1 MKIIVSPGQRV
12 FFTSDTH
19 YNHTNI
25 CRGVSKWDGAR
36 GTRDYDSLNQMNI
49 DIQDNI
55 NMLVMPDDILIHLGD
70 WSFGGFE
77 SIVEFRN
84 KLNCK
89 NIHLFLGNHDHH
101 ILNNRD
107 NVQDLFASVN
117 EQRMVTIVMQPEV
130 KGQAAKRYRFVMSHY
145 PLASWQDMG
154 QGVMHVHGH
163 IHTPHRFKL
172 GPGKMMDVG
181 LDGNPDFQPYTIQ
194 QVLKLI
200 ADRPIQ
206 SLLKH
211 EFDHHNDAQ
220 TC

>member
-1 MKIIVSPGQRV
+1 MKITVNPGQRV

-36 GTRDYDSLNQMNI
+36 GTRDYDTLHQMNVNL
-49 DIQDNI
+49 QDNI
-55 NMLVMPDDILIHLGD
+55 NMLVGEDDILIHLGD
-70 WSFGGFE
+70 WSFGGFD

-84 KLNCK
+84 KIRCK

-101 ILNNRD
+101 ILNNKE
-107 NVQDLFASVN
+107 NVRDLFASVN
-117 EQRMVTIVMQPEV
+117 EQRMVTIVMQPSLIGE
-130 KGQAAKRYRFVMSHY
+130 KPTKHRFVMSHY

-154 QGVMHVHGH
+154 QGVMHIHGH
-163 IHTPHRFKL
+163 IHTPHQFKI
-172 GPGKMMDVG
+172 GPGRMMDVG
-181 LDGNPDFQPYTIQ
+181 IDGSPDFQPYTIQ

-200 ADRPIQ
+200 GNRPIQ

-220 TC
+220 TS

>member
-1 MKIIVSPGQRV
+1 MKIIVNPGQRV

-25 CRGVSKWDGAR
+25 CRGVSKWDGSR
-36 GTRDYDSLNQMNI
+36 GTRDYDTLDRMNI
-49 DIQDNI
+49 DLQDNI
-55 NMLVMPDDILIHLGD
+55 NMLVMEDDILIHLGD
-70 WSFGGFE
+70 WSFGGFD

-84 KLNCK
+84 GLNCK

-107 NVQDLFASVN
+107 GVRELFASVN
-117 EQRMVTIVMQPEV
+117 EQRMVTIVLPPVV
-130 KGQAAKRYRFVMSHY
+130 KGAASIKHRFVMSHY

-163 IHTPHRFKL
+163 IHTPHQFKV
-172 GPGKMMDVG
+172 GPGRMMDVG
-181 LDGNPDFQPYTIQ
+181 LDGNPDFQPYSLQ
-194 QVLKLI
+194 QVLGLI
-200 ADRPIQ
+200 QHRPIV

-211 EFDHHNDAQ
+211 KFDHHNDAK
-220 TC
+220 TS

>member
-1 MKIIVSPGQRV
+1 MKIVVNPGQRV

-25 CRGVSKWDGAR
+25 CRGVSQWDGSR
-36 GTRDYDSLNQMNI
+36 GTRNYETLNQMNI
-49 DIQDNI
+49 DLQDNI
-55 NMLVMPDDILIHLGD
+55 NMLVMEDDILIHLGD
-70 WSFGGFE
+70 WSFGGFDR
-77 SIVEFRN
+77 IAEFRN

-101 ILNNRD
+101 ILNNKD

-117 EQRMVTIVMQPEV
+117 EQRMVTIVIQPTIKGEV
-130 KGQAAKRYRFVMSHY
+130 AKKHRFVMSHY

-163 IHTPHRFKL
+163 IHTPHQFKV
-172 GPGKMMDVG
+172 GPGRMMDVG
-181 LDGNPDFQPYTIQ
+181 IDGSPDFQPYALD

-211 EFDHHNDAQ
+211 EHDHHNDAM

>member
-1 MKIIVSPGQRV
+1 MKIVVNPGQRV

-36 GTRDYDSLNQMNI
+36 GTRDYESLNQMNI
-49 DIQDNI
+49 DLQDNI
-55 NMLVMPDDILIHLGD
+55 NMLVMEDDILIHLGD
-70 WSFGGFE
+70 WSFGGFDR
-77 SIVEFRN
+77 IAEFRN

-101 ILNNRD
+101 ILNNKD

-117 EQRMVTIVMQPEV
+117 EQRMVTIVIQPTT
-130 KGQAAKRYRFVMSHY
+130 KGEAAKKYRFVMSHY

-163 IHTPHRFKL
+163 IHTPHQFKV
-172 GPGKMMDVG
+172 GPGRMMDVG
-181 LDGNPDFQPYTIQ
+181 IDGSPDFQPYTID

-211 EFDHHNDAQ
+211 EHDHHNDAM

>member
-1 MKIIVSPGQRV
+1 MKITLNTGQRL
-12 FFTSDTH
+12 FITSDTH

-25 CRGVSKWDGAR
+25 CRGISNWEMGR
-36 GTRDYDSLNQMNI
+36 GTRDYQTLSQMNM
-49 DIQDNI
+49 DIQNNI
-55 NMLVMPDDILIHLGD
+55 NHLVGENDVLIHLGD

-77 SIVEFRN
+77 SITEFRN
-84 KLNCK
+84 KINCK

-101 ILNNRD
+101 ILKNKD

-117 EQRMVTIVMQPEV
+117 EQRMVTIVIPSEL
-130 KGQAAKRYRFVMSHY
+130 KGAKAIKHRFVMSHY

-154 QGVMHVHGH
+154 QGVMHIHGH
-163 IHTPHRFKL
+163 IHTPHQFKV

-181 LDGNPDFQPYTIQ
+181 IDGNPDLQPYTIQ

-200 ADRPIQ
+200 KHRPIQ
-206 SLLKH
+206 SLLPH
-211 EFDHHNDAQ
+211 EFDHHNDKE

>member
-1 MKIIVSPGQRV
+1 MKIVVNPGQRV

-25 CRGVSKWDGAR
+25 CRGVSKWDGSR
-36 GTRDYDSLNQMNI
+36 GTRDYETLNQMNI
-49 DIQDNI
+49 DLQDNI
-55 NMLVMPDDILIHLGD
+55 NMLVMEDDILIHLGD
-70 WSFGGFE
+70 WSFGGFDR
-77 SIVEFRN
+77 IAEFRN

-101 ILNNRD
+101 ILNNKD

-117 EQRMVTIVMQPEV
+117 EQRMVTIVIQPTTKGEV
-130 KGQAAKRYRFVMSHY
+130 AKKYRFVMSHY

-163 IHTPHRFKL
+163 IHTPHQFKV
-172 GPGKMMDVG
+172 GPGRMMDVG
-181 LDGNPDFQPYTIQ
+181 IDGSPDFQPYTLD

-211 EFDHHNDAQ
+211 KFDHHNDAA

>member
-1 MKIIVSPGQRV
+1 MKVIVNPGQRV

-19 YNHTNI
+19 FNHTNI
-25 CRGVSKWDGAR
+25 CRGVSKWDGKR
-36 GTRDYDSLNQMNI
+36 GTRDYATLNQMNI

-55 NMLVMPDDILIHLGD
+55 NMLVGENDILFHLGD

-77 SIVEFRN
+77 SIVDFRN

-101 ILNNRD
+101 ILNDRD
-107 NVQDLFASVN
+107 GVRDLFASVN
-117 EQRMVTIVMQPEV
+117 EQRMVTIVMPPVV
-130 KGQAAKRYRFVMSHY
+130 KGGKSEKYRFVMSHY

-163 IHTPHRFKL
+163 IHTPHQFKV

-181 LDGNPDFQPYTIQ
+181 MDGNPDFQPYTLQ

-200 ADRPIQ
+200 KDRPIK
-206 SLLKH
+206 SMLAH
-211 EFDHHNDAQ
+211 DHDHHNDPL

>member
-1 MKIIVSPGQRV
+1 
-12 FFTSDTH
+12 
-19 YNHTNI
+19 
-25 CRGVSKWDGAR
+25 
-36 GTRDYDSLNQMNI
+36 MNI
-49 DIQDNI
+49 DLQDNI
-55 NMLVMPDDILIHLGD
+55 NMLVMEDDILIHLGD
-70 WSFGGFE
+70 WSFGGFD

-101 ILNNRD
+101 ILSNKD
-107 NVQDLFASVN
+107 NVRDLFASVN
-117 EQRMVTIVMQPEV
+117 EQRMVTIVIQPTI
-130 KGQAAKRYRFVMSHY
+130 KGEAAKKHRFVMSHY

-154 QGVMHVHGH
+154 QGVMHIHGH
-163 IHTPHRFKL
+163 IHTPHQFKV
-172 GPGKMMDVG
+172 GPGRMMDVG
-181 LDGNPDFQPYTIQ
+181 IDGSPDFQPYTID

-211 EFDHHNDAQ
+211 EYDHHNDAM

>member
-1 MKIIVSPGQRV
+1 MKIIVNPGQRV

-25 CRGVSKWDGAR
+25 CRGVSSWDGAR
-36 GTRDYDSLNQMNI
+36 GTRDYETLNEMNI
-49 DIQDNI
+49 DLQDNI
-55 NMLVMPDDILIHLGD
+55 NMLVMEDDILIHLGD
-70 WSFGGFE
+70 WSFGGFNN
-77 SIVEFRN
+77 IAEFRN

-101 ILNNRD
+101 ILNNKD
-107 NVQDLFASVN
+107 GIQDLFASVN
-117 EQRMVTIVMQPEV
+117 EQRMVTVVMTPEV
-130 KGQAAKRYRFVMSHY
+130 KGEAAKKHRFVMSHY

-154 QGVMHVHGH
+154 QGVMHIHGH
-163 IHTPHRFKL
+163 IHTPHQFKV

-181 LDGNPDFQPYTIQ
+181 IDGSPDFQPYTID

-206 SLLKH
+206 SLIKH
-211 EFDHHNDAQ
+211 KFDHHGDAQ